1 LVGTV
6 GAPPSNGPVDPACA
20 ALQAQTAAMMRGSG
34 FKIGSCRREEAE
46 GADSTSVS
54 ASSRRRLRAE
64 SNLVTASRE
73 QTATKPVKIQKKRN
87 AFCHDEEQFRLSRIT
102 SGRAL

>member
-1 LVGTV
+1 
-6 GAPPSNGPVDPACA
+6 
-20 ALQAQTAAMMRGSG
+20 MMMGSG

-54 ASSRRRLRAE
+54 ASSRWRLRAE

-87 AFCHDEEQFRLSRIT
+87 AFCHHEEQFRLSRIAI
-102 SGRAL
+102 GRAL